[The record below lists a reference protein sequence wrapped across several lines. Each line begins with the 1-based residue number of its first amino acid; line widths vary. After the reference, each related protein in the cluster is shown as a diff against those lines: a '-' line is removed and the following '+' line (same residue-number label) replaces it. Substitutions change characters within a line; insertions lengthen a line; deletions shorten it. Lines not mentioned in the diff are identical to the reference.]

1 MCQCRRTEELLSIL
15 SFRDADD
22 PGQVGGFHIRQI
34 NTQLVEIAGVIRR
47 CCEWKARKAWCDQ
60 GGFWLDRILHAAS
73 YIGKDRNQLQ
83 CLSLATPNERCRW
96 LEIAQ
101 QLRRSGRGFVRGRRG
116 KLTRRQFEAS
126 FDRYKEVPFGRV
138 CLNYGT

>member
-1 MCQCRRTEELLSIL
+1 VCQCRRTEELLSIL

-83 CLSLATPNERCRW
+83 CLSL
-96 LEIAQ
+96 Q
-101 QLRRSGRGFVRGRRG
+101 RRMNVADGSR
-116 KLTRRQFEAS
+116 S
-126 FDRYKEVPFGRV
+126 
-138 CLNYGT
+138 LNSCDDPAGGL